1 MMMTADVGISWRGA
15 RRLGHRI
22 SAQDTPQWKQICEIM
37 PNLAGY
43 FALGGTVVSPQIWA
57 GTFV

>member
-1 MMMTADVGISWRGA
+1 MGRGIP
-15 RRLGHRI
+15 
-22 SAQDTPQWKQICEIM
+22 AQNTPQRKQICEIM

-43 FALGGTVVSPQIWA
+43 FALGGTVASPQMWA